1 MFAICMYNDNAVTM
15 ALRAKNKP
23 GFVDGSLT
31 TQKKKDILRLAMQQ
45 FSCKL
50 DSEFSFN

>member
-15 ALRAKNKP
+15 ALRAKKNP

-31 TQKKKDILRLAMQQ
+31 NDHSKEERYSRLAMQQ
-45 FSCKL
+45 FS
-50 DSEFSFN
+50 